1 MTFKDYTGNV
11 GSVGLSPCGERPTE
25 PPLPPCVS
33 RGGSAAIVG
42 AVVPSRPLV
51 ECGVAN
57 SDEMV
62 EPPTLGDWRLVGEA
76 GAPDL
81 LLI

>member
-1 MTFKDYTGNV
+1 MSGLSDSRLV
-11 GSVGLSPCGERPTE
+11 GSAQPNHRYRLVF
-25 PPLPPCVS
+25 
-33 RGGSAAIVG
+33 RGGAAAIMW
-42 AVVPSRPLV
+42 AVVPSGPLV